1 MGWVILTVSVFV
13 SQGKTSFMI
22 IGAFAGFFLG
32 SSQALSRS
40 FMSTLITDD
49 KKTEFFGFY
58 SLFEKTSTILGPLTF
73 GLVSWLSGSER
84 FAVLSISVFFL
95 AGYLLLRKVEEASI

>member
-1 MGWVILTVSVFV
+1 
-13 SQGKTSFMI
+13 MI

-40 FMSTLITDD
+40 FMSSLITDD

-58 SLFEKTSTILGPLTF
+58 SLFEKTSTILGPFTF
-73 GLVSWLSGSER
+73 GIVSWLTGDQR
-84 FAVLSISVFFL
+84 LAILSISIFFL
-95 AGYLLLRKVEEASI
+95 SGYLLLRKVHEANT

>member
-1 MGWVILTVSVFV
+1 MVFFAND
-13 SQGKTSFMI
+13 KTTFLI
-22 IGAFAGFFLG
+22 IGAFAGTFLG

-40 FMSTLITDD
+40 FMGALTPDE

-73 GLVSWLSGSER
+73 GLISWLTGNQR
-84 FAVLSISVFFL
+84 YAVASIIVFFIL
-95 AGYLLLRKVEEASI
+95 GYLLFRKVEEQKTEMIKAA